1 MRLLQLPFRVP
12 LWLVMGCLLLA
23 GLAINVTLGLILF
36 PLGLLASLLE
46 KAYFALSERFHTPCL
61 S

>member
-1 MRLLQLPFRVP
+1 
-12 LWLVMGCLLLA
+12 MGCLLLA